1 MIIVMKPN
9 VSKKKITEVM
19 ERIKKMKLEPHLL
32 QGTER
37 NVIAVIGDERRLQ
50 RQPLE
55 AIPEIENVM
64 SVLKP
69 YKLASRESKQEDSV
83 ITTGSFS
90 IGGKQLA
97 IIAGPCTVEN
107 KSMIMQT
114 ARHVKASGAAALR
127 GGAFKPRTS
136 PYAFQGLKGAGLT
149 ILKQAQKTYSLPV
162 VTEVLDP
169 RNVPAVAKAADIL
182 QIGTRNMQNFELLKA
197 VGQQKKPVLLKRGM
211 AAGVEDLLMSA
222 EYIMAQG
229 NYQVIL
235 CERGIRTFND
245 YSRNTLDLTVI
256 PALKE
261 RTHLPVIVDPSHG
274 TGRRDYVAPMAKAAL
289 AAGADGLIIEVHP
302 HPDKALVDGN
312 QSLSLEEFDRL
323 MLELKALAPILGRT
337 L

>member
-37 NVIAVIGDERRLQ
+37 NVIAVIGDERNLQ

-69 YKLASRESKQEDSV
+69 YKLASRESKQEATV
-83 ITTGSFS
+83 ISTGAFS
-90 IGGKQLA
+90 IGGPSLA

-114 ARHVKASGAAALR
+114 ARHVKASGATALR

-149 ILKQAQKTYSLPV
+149 ILKQAQKAYGLPV

-169 RNVPAVAKAADIL
+169 RDVPAVAKAADIL

-197 VGQQKKPVLLKRGM
+197 VGKQKKPVLLKRGM
-211 AAGVEDLLMSA
+211 AAGVDDLLMSA

-274 TGRRDYVAPMAKAAL
+274 TGKHDYVAPMAKAAL

-323 MLELKALAPILGRT
+323 MQELKVLAPVLGRK